1 MAFLL
6 FFAHASSWIR
16 ISNGRFFFVKKII
29 ERFAPPYRIFITAFI
44 FTKCH
49 GSDMLT
55 EIRAIGELLIRIFIT
70 GYTMVNKK
78 RIFLLSTV
86 MILNLFVCSIPPDE
100 TGLSSLAAAENLSL
114 EQILNGMEGRYAN
127 SAFSAKFLQESTIKA
142 MEITDFASGKVY
154 VRHPGMMRWE
164 YDEPDK
170 QIIITDGLKL
180 WIYRPDDNQVMTGAA
195 PVFFRDGK
203 GASFLSDIKLIRQKF
218 KISLLNSEG
227 DLFYEFK
234 LIPIE
239 KTMDVADIR
248 LSVSKITFTII
259 RVITQNF
266 YGDETRIE
274 FMNSEFNL
282 DLDDALFS
290 FEIPEGVDVL
300 KLDE

>member
-1 MAFLL
+1 
-6 FFAHASSWIR
+6 
-16 ISNGRFFFVKKII
+16 
-29 ERFAPPYRIFITAFI
+29 
-44 FTKCH
+44 
-49 GSDMLT
+49 MLT
-55 EIRAIGELLIRIFIT
+55 EIRTIGELPILLYIMEYI
-70 GYTMVNKK
+70 MLNKK
-78 RIFLLSTV
+78 RVFLLSTV
-86 MILNLFVCSIPPDE
+86 MILTLFVCGIPHND
-100 TGLSSLAAAENLSL
+100 TGMFSLAAAEQLSL

-164 YDEPDK
+164 YEEPDK
-170 QIIITDGLKL
+170 QIIITDGFKL

-203 GASFLSDIKLIRQKF
+203 GASFLSDIKLIRHKF
-218 KISLLNSEG
+218 KISLFSSEG
-227 DLFYEFK
+227 DLFYELK
-234 LIPIE
+234 LVPVE

-259 RVITQNF
+259 RVITQNL

-282 DLDDALFS
+282 NLDDALFS
-290 FEIPEGVDVL
+290 FKIPDGVDVL

>member
-1 MAFLL
+1 
-6 FFAHASSWIR
+6 
-16 ISNGRFFFVKKII
+16 
-29 ERFAPPYRIFITAFI
+29 
-44 FTKCH
+44 
-49 GSDMLT
+49 MLT

-86 MILNLFVCSIPPDE
+86 MILNLFVCGIPPDD
-100 TGLSSLAAAENLSL
+100 TRLSSLAAAENLSL

-164 YDEPDK
+164 YDEPEK

-234 LIPIE
+234 LIPVE

-274 FMNSEFNL
+274 FMNSEFDLN
-282 DLDDALFS
+282 LDDALFS

>member
-1 MAFLL
+1 
-6 FFAHASSWIR
+6 
-16 ISNGRFFFVKKII
+16 
-29 ERFAPPYRIFITAFI
+29 
-44 FTKCH
+44 
-49 GSDMLT
+49 
-55 EIRAIGELLIRIFIT
+55 
-70 GYTMVNKK
+70 MVNKK
-78 RIFLLSTV
+78 RIILLSTV
-86 MILNLFVCSIPPDE
+86 AILSLFVCGILYDE

-114 EQILNGMEGRYAN
+114 EQILNGMEGRYTN

-142 MEITDFASGKVY
+142 MEITDFASGMVY
-154 VRHPGMMRWE
+154 IRHPGMMRWE
-164 YDEPDK
+164 YDKPDK
-170 QIIITDGLKL
+170 QIIITDGFKL

-218 KISLLNSEG
+218 KISLSSSEG
-227 DLFYEFK
+227 DLFYELK
-234 LIPIE
+234 LVPVE
-239 KTMDVADIR
+239 KTMDVADIS

-259 RVITQNF
+259 RVITKNL

-290 FEIPEGVDVL
+290 FDIPEGVDVL

>member
-1 MAFLL
+1 
-6 FFAHASSWIR
+6 
-16 ISNGRFFFVKKII
+16 
-29 ERFAPPYRIFITAFI
+29 
-44 FTKCH
+44 
-49 GSDMLT
+49 
-55 EIRAIGELLIRIFIT
+55 
-70 GYTMVNKK
+70 MVNKK
-78 RIFLLSTV
+78 RVILLSTV
-86 MILNLFVCSIPPDE
+86 AILNLLVCGIPYDE
-100 TGLSSLAAAENLSL
+100 TGLSSVAAAENLPL

-142 MEITDFASGKVY
+142 MEITDFASGMVY

-164 YDEPDK
+164 YNEPDK
-170 QIIITDGLKL
+170 QIIITDGFKL

-218 KISLLNSEG
+218 KISLSSSEG
-227 DLFYEFK
+227 DLFYELK
-234 LIPIE
+234 LVPVE

-259 RVITQNF
+259 RIITKNL

-290 FEIPEGVDVL
+290 FDIPEGVDVL

>member
-1 MAFLL
+1 
-6 FFAHASSWIR
+6 
-16 ISNGRFFFVKKII
+16 
-29 ERFAPPYRIFITAFI
+29 
-44 FTKCH
+44 
-49 GSDMLT
+49 MLT
-55 EIRAIGELLIRIFIT
+55 EIRAIGDLLILIFIT
-70 GYTMVNKK
+70 GYTMYNKK
-78 RIFLLSTV
+78 RIFLLSML
-86 MILNLFVCSIPPDE
+86 MILNVFVCGIPDND

-114 EQILNGMEGRYAN
+114 EQLLNGMESRYAN

-170 QIIITDGLKL
+170 QIIITDGFKL

-218 KISLLNSEG
+218 EISLLNSEG
-227 DLFYEFK
+227 NLFYELK
-234 LIPIE
+234 LVPVE

-259 RVITQNF
+259 RVITQNL

-274 FMNSEFNL
+274 FMNSKFNL
-282 DLDDALFS
+282 DLDDELFS
-290 FEIPEGVDVL
+290 FKIPEGVDIL